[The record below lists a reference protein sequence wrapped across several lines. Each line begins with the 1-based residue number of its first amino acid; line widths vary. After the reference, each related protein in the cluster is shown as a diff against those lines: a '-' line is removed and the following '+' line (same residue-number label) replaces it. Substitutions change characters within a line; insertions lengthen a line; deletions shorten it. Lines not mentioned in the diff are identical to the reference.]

1 MGFNWPGPNY
11 FYSRR
16 IGRTP
21 QGSTPDADYVDYPD
35 GTHILGA
42 AKLTGKLENWNL
54 GVIQAFT
61 KREYARYQSNNISS
75 KSEVE
80 PFTYYGIIRGQKEF
94 NNGGQGL
101 GFITTA
107 ALRNLKDERL
117 INQLNKSAFTGGIDG
132 WTYLDSSKMWVLAG
146 WAGLSHISGSKKRI
160 IDVQKNSQHYFQRP
174 GASNLKVDSSKTS
187 LTGYAGRFDFNGQ
200 KGNLFFNS
208 AFGFISPEFDLN
220 DLGFLS
226 RTDIINMHI
235 GGGYYWTDPT
245 DIYRYLQFS
254 VFFFRNY
261 DYEGNITWEGVRHS
275 GNWQLLNYYNFTW
288 LLEYNP
294 QTINNIRT
302 RGGPLTLNT
311 PGYRA
316 DLNIDTDSRKNWI
329 LSLGTSTY
337 QASYASN
344 WHLNLNVELRPASNI
359 SFSIGPFYEKD
370 MEQSQWI
377 GSFEDPLAI
386 NTFGKRY
393 VFAELNQ
400 NTFGANI
407 RLNWTFTP
415 KLSLQLY
422 AQPLISSGSYKNYKE
437 LKQPRT
443 YNFLVY
449 GEEGS
454 TVDLENLTA
463 DPDGNGPA
471 GSIQFNNPN
480 FNYKSLRG
488 NAVLRWEY
496 LPGSVFYFVWTQTR
510 SDVEN
515 IGSFQLKKSFT
526 RLLDAEPDNIFMIKF
541 TYWFN
546 M

>member
-1 MGFNWPGPNY
+1 M
-11 FYSRR
+11 
-16 IGRTP
+16 
-21 QGSTPDADYVDYPD
+21 
-35 GTHILGA
+35 
-42 AKLTGKLENWNL
+42 
-54 GVIQAFT
+54 
-61 KREYARYQSNNISS
+61 
-75 KSEVE
+75 
-80 PFTYYGIIRGQKEF
+80 
-94 NNGGQGL
+94 
-101 GFITTA
+101 
-107 ALRNLKDERL
+107 
-117 INQLNKSAFTGGIDG
+117 
-132 WTYLDSSKMWVLAG
+132 
-146 WAGLSHISGSKKRI
+146 
-160 IDVQKNSQHYFQRP
+160 
-174 GASNLKVDSSKTS
+174 
-187 LTGYAGRFDFNGQ
+187 
-200 KGNLFFNS
+200 
-208 AFGFISPEFDLN
+208 
-220 DLGFLS
+220 
-226 RTDIINMHI
+226 
-235 GGGYYWTDPT
+235 
-245 DIYRYLQFS
+245 
-254 VFFFRNY
+254 
-261 DYEGNITWEGVRHS
+261 
-275 GNWQLLNYYNFTW
+275 
-288 LLEYNP
+288 
-294 QTINNIRT
+294 
-302 RGGPLTLNT
+302 
-311 PGYRA
+311 
-316 DLNIDTDSRKNWI
+316 
-329 LSLGTSTY
+329 
-337 QASYASN
+337 
-344 WHLNLNVELRPASNI
+344 RPASNI

-454 TVDLENLTA
+454 TFNQENLTA

-471 GSIQFNNPN
+471 GSIQFYNPN

-510 SDVEN
+510 YDVEDV
-515 IGSFQLKKSFT
+515 GTFQLKKSFT

-546 M
+546 L